1 MKDEITL
8 NKQLPEKGLTPR
20 ALIIGGV
27 GCVVL
32 TASSL
37 FVALKMGALPWPI
50 VFAALVSVVFLR
62 LFKSRNLHEANVC
75 HAVMSAGAM
84 VAGGLA
90 FTLPGLWILGAH
102 SDGLTEISFWQILLT
117 ALSGT
122 ALGLIIAASL
132 QPLFIRRKCLAY
144 PIGTS
149 AAQTLLATDQAD
161 GKDAKTFFGAMS
173 LSALFALLRDNLG
186 WMPAFWSAGNII
198 PGVSLGI
205 MNSPMMASIG
215 FIIGTI
221 PAGVWFLG
229 ALISLLGIGLLLP
242 ALGIISAEAVNGWQT
257 SLGLGLMMGT
267 GAGAVLLNV
276 FSAAWGKWK
285 ASKEAR
291 NASEA
296 SEASNESETSKVGG
310 IDKKNETKDTP
321 QLPSKKENGDLFAIH
336 FPLQWR
342 ALIMSAVACLVCFL
356 LHLPLVATIII
367 LLGAWFCGFISAWL
381 TGTTGV
387 NPMEIFG
394 VLVLL
399 LIQLFCHSLSLLSL
413 FVGAAIVAVACGI
426 VGDVMNDFKAGD
438 LLSTRPQDQYLGM
451 VFGGLIG
458 AVVASAML
466 FALFKVYGP
475 DAFGPQSFFVSAQA
489 SVVATMAG
497 GIPVVPVFIA
507 GIFIGLIL
515 ALCKLPVMTL
525 GLGVYLPFYMSAAA
539 FLGAALQVALA
550 SYDKKKFK
558 TEKKRR
564 AKEEAYAAAAS
575 GVLGGESL
583 IGVTSALFALFSTF
597 HF

>member
-149 AAQTLLATDQAD
+149 AAQTLFATDQAD

-205 MNSPMMASIG
+205 MNSPMMAPPMKISRLPRMK
-215 FIIGTI
+215 
-221 PAGVWFLG
+221 PA
-229 ALISLLGIGLLLP
+229 
-242 ALGIISAEAVNGWQT
+242 
-257 SLGLGLMMGT
+257 
-267 GAGAVLLNV
+267 
-276 FSAAWGKWK
+276 
-285 ASKEAR
+285 
-291 NASEA
+291 
-296 SEASNESETSKVGG
+296 
-310 IDKKNETKDTP
+310 
-321 QLPSKKENGDLFAIH
+321 
-336 FPLQWR
+336 
-342 ALIMSAVACLVCFL
+342 
-356 LHLPLVATIII
+356 
-367 LLGAWFCGFISAWL
+367 
-381 TGTTGV
+381 
-387 NPMEIFG
+387 
-394 VLVLL
+394 
-399 LIQLFCHSLSLLSL
+399 
-413 FVGAAIVAVACGI
+413 
-426 VGDVMNDFKAGD
+426 
-438 LLSTRPQDQYLGM
+438 RP
-451 VFGGLIG
+451 
-458 AVVASAML
+458 
-466 FALFKVYGP
+466 
-475 DAFGPQSFFVSAQA
+475 
-489 SVVATMAG
+489 
-497 GIPVVPVFIA
+497 
-507 GIFIGLIL
+507 
-515 ALCKLPVMTL
+515 
-525 GLGVYLPFYMSAAA
+525 
-539 FLGAALQVALA
+539 
-550 SYDKKKFK
+550 
-558 TEKKRR
+558 
-564 AKEEAYAAAAS
+564 
-575 GVLGGESL
+575 
-583 IGVTSALFALFSTF
+583 VT
-597 HF
+597 